1 MWLES
6 EYNQYLSML
15 WIFFSSRRRHT
26 MYWRDWSSDVCSSD
40 LRRSDAY
47 PCATG
52 GGIPCWTSRHD
63 VVPAGADSGGVRPV
77 IVRNR
82 ASRLA
87 VAYRGS
93 SASPLTTIDSTC
105 RADRW
110 RTPSSPDTRP
120 CSPSRS
126 SGPAGPAASGRAVRS
141 AMRPST
147 VCGGAGADS
156 STGGGTDGDAGVE
169 VALPVVAALVGRSS
183 SAATRAT
190 TLLTPRAAAPVA
202 MAISHRERRRREA
215 GTAGSGCRTH
225 PRVRG
230 RELRP
235 GVLGGGVVSP
245 G

>member
-147 VCGGAGADS
+147 VCGGAGAQS
-156 STGGGTDGDAGVE
+156 STAGRTHGDGCVE
-169 VALPVVAALVGRSS
+169 VAPLLAEAPLVGPPP
-183 SAATRAT
+183 SAVARATR
-190 TLLTPRAAAPVA
+190 LPTPRAAA
-202 MAISHRERRRREA
+202 A
-215 GTAGSGCRTH
+215 GGMG
-225 PRVRG
+225 
-230 RELRP
+230 
-235 GVLGGGVVSP
+235 
-245 G
+245 